1 MSCIVNRIRV
11 AVCDDELTIC
21 KYYQNVI
28 EKDDELEFVGKATN
42 IPECKALLESSK
54 PDILLLDLQLE
65 YSEAGFKILSIVP
78 AVSPETKVIML
89 TMYDSD
95 ENFFTALENGAD
107 YFLNKTITSKQLVES
122 IKKRYNNHSDFDDY
136 LENRLLSSGIS
147 LSNENKSLLFLL
159 NVLKNLTKSEIE
171 VLSDLCKGLSY
182 SEISQKRFV
191 TENTVRSQIVRM
203 VSKIKCKNIK
213 ELVNTAKSLDIFKFY
228 NL

>member
-1 MSCIVNRIRV
+1 MNRIRV

-28 EKDDELEFVGKATN
+28 EKDDELEFVGKSTN
-42 IPECKALLESSK
+42 IPECKALLESAK

-213 ELVNTAKSLDIFKFY
+213 ELVSTAKSLDIFKFY

>member
-1 MSCIVNRIRV
+1 MSCIVSRIRV

-28 EKDDELEFVGKATN
+28 EKDDELEFVGKAAN

-136 LENRLLSSGIS
+136 LENRLLSSGIN

-213 ELVNTAKSLDIFKFY
+213 ELVSTAKSLDIFKFY

>member
-1 MSCIVNRIRV
+1 M
-11 AVCDDELTIC
+11 A
-21 KYYQNVI
+21 
-28 EKDDELEFVGKATN
+28 
-42 IPECKALLESSK
+42 
-54 PDILLLDLQLE
+54 
-65 YSEAGFKILSIVP
+65 SEAGFKILSIVP

-136 LENRLLSSGIS
+136 LENRLLSSSIS

-213 ELVNTAKSLDIFKFY
+213 ELVSTAKSLDIFKFY

>member
-28 EKDDELEFVGKATN
+28 EKDDELEFVGKSTN
-42 IPECKALLESSK
+42 IPECKALLESAK

-213 ELVNTAKSLDIFKFY
+213 ELVSTAKSLDIFKFY